1 MRMDHHS
8 PNWGGRRYGGGR
20 PWAQKPRCACGQFTL
35 TTARKRHHHCTVDGP
50 LPPRQKATPPPLTL
64 NQRWTRITATLQP
77 RHVER
82 LLQGIEIAL
91 ELREPDPEPP
101 QPPPPWVA
109 GEDLMDQ
116 DQSEPPDPQSLD

>member
-1 MRMDHHS
+1 MHMDHHS

-91 ELREPDPEPP
+91 
-101 QPPPPWVA
+101 
-109 GEDLMDQ
+109 DLPRR
-116 DQSEPPDPQSLD
+116 SPSHLSPRRPGWPAKTS